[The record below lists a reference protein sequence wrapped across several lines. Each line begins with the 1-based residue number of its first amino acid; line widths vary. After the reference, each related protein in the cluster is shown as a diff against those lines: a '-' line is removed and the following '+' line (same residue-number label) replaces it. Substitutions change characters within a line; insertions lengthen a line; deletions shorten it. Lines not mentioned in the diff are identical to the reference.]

1 MGELQ
6 QQLAEVLR
14 LQLEYSAQPSP
25 AMSRRRELIMDELVP
40 AVLETVRAVDPGG
53 SLSVSGSSGMGNPAK
68 VPWVRVFD
76 PAQSPTPTLGWYIVW
91 LFAADGSSV
100 ALSLNQ
106 GVTRLSATEIAQR
119 VTQGRRLLAAR
130 SEFEL
135 PMSAPVE
142 AIRLEDPG
150 LGRKY
155 ERGHL
160 TGFQYSVDRLPDEEM
175 LVKDLTWLVEKLEVL
190 PPLEELEESAPETIS
205 VDDLTALTSAI
216 LWTEDDVNA
225 VFEGLMDES
234 PQIVLTGPP
243 GTGKTFVAQHL
254 AAYLLGTPG
263 EIENN
268 PYIEIVQFHPSYG
281 YEDFVEGLRPVPG
294 ESGGLEFRATPG
306 VLVRLADEMAID
318 GHSRVLIIDE
328 MNRANI
334 PKVFG
339 ELMYLLEYRDQDIR
353 LMHRESFSLPRNL
366 YIIGTMNAADRSA
379 NSLDLALRRRFDF
392 FDVSPSA
399 EILRRY
405 YATPGNDNALGES
418 LFTGFEAM
426 NESLTAQLDRHLAV
440 GHSYFMKSSM
450 TRADLKRRWDHQIWP
465 LIEDYFFDR
474 PSLTDE
480 YEFDLFW
487 PLV

>member
-14 LQLEYSAQPSP
+14 LQLEYSAQPSL
-25 AMSRRRELIMDELVP
+25 AMSQRRELIMDRLVP
-40 AVLETVRAVDPGG
+40 TVEESVREVDPGG
-53 SLSVSGSSGMGNPAK
+53 SLRVAGSSGIGNPAK

-76 PAQSPTPTLGWYIVW
+76 PAQSPTATMGWYIVW

-130 SEFEL
+130 SEPEL
-135 PMSAPVE
+135 PASPPVE
-142 AIRLEDPG
+142 AIQLQDPG
-150 LGRKY
+150 LGRRY
-155 ERGHL
+155 EKGHL
-160 TGFQYSVDRLPDEEM
+160 TGFQYSADRLPDDET
-175 LVKDLTWLVEKLEVL
+175 LVRDLSWLVEKLVVL
-190 PPLEELEESAPETIS
+190 PPLEEVEDNGSDAIP
-205 VDDLTALTSAI
+205 VDDLATLTSAI
-216 LWTEDDVNA
+216 LWTEDEVAA

-234 PQIVLTGPP
+234 PQVILTGPP

-254 AAYLLGTPG
+254 AAYLLGMPG

-281 YEDFVEGLRPVPG
+281 YEDFVEGLRPIPG
-294 ESGGLEFRATPG
+294 EAGGLEFQATPG

-318 GHSRVLIIDE
+318 GHPRVLIIDE

-379 NSLDLALRRRFDF
+379 NGLDLALRRRFDF
-392 FDVSPSA
+392 FDIRPSA
-399 EILRRY
+399 EILRRF
-405 YATPGNDNALGES
+405 YALPGNVNALGES
-418 LFTGFEAM
+418 LFAGFEAL
-426 NESLTAQLDRHLAV
+426 NESLTAQLDRHLSV

-450 TRADLKRRWDHQIWP
+450 TRAELKRRWDHQIWP

-474 PSLTDE
+474 PSLTAD
-480 YEFDLFW
+480 YDFDSFW